1 MKATGYSLW
10 LMPDKDTDAYRFM
23 QSLIEDLA
31 RIAGGPVFAPHV
43 TLLGGMEGP
52 AEEMLAKTKKLAG
65 QVSPF
70 DISLGKSGTQR
81 VYFRGFFAEVRQD
94 AAVMAAGA
102 EARRVFSMPGDYFPH
117 ESLSYWDYSEEVL
130 AKLQKAT
137 ANTDFSRGNF
147 TAHSVH
153 LYRTEGVV
161 AEWEFLKEF
170 SFLDAH

>member
-10 LMPDKDTDAYRFM
+10 LMPDKDTDAYRFI

-52 AEEMLAKTKKLAG
+52 AEEILAKTKRLAD
-65 QVSPF
+65 QLSPF
-70 DISLGKSGTQR
+70 NINLGKSGTQST
-81 VYFRGFFAEVRQD
+81 YFRGFFAEVRQD
-94 AAVMAAGA
+94 AAVMVAGA

-117 ESLSYWDYSEEVL
+117 ESLSYWDYSQEVL
-130 AKLQKAT
+130 VKLQKAT
-137 ANTDFSRGNF
+137 IYTDFSRGDF
-147 TAHSVH
+147 TARSVH
-153 LYRTEGVV
+153 LYRTEGTV

-170 SFLDAH
+170 PFRNAH